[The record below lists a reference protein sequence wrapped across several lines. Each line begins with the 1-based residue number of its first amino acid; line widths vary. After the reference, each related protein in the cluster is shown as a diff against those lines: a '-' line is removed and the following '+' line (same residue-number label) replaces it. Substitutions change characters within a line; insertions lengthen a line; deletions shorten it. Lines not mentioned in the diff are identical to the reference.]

1 VSGPQ
6 PDSAANTGARRI
18 PIPSPSTGQ
27 MASRVTTFE
36 LFFDLVYVFAFTQVS
51 RLMAETHSATGILQ
65 ALILLSLMW
74 WTWVG
79 YSWISNQASADQ
91 PFLRSV
97 MTFAMIAV
105 FIAALTIPEAYEDL
119 EGGWNGPL
127 VFAGA
132 YAAVRIIHVGLYL
145 VVARGDRAMRRQ
157 LLIFMVALIP
167 AVTLIFVGAAIG
179 GEAQLWLW
187 LVAMIY
193 DLVATRVGSA
203 LGRGWRLP
211 SAEHW
216 AERHGLVVILALG
229 ESIVAIGVGVAREP
243 IDLQIMLGSA
253 ASVVISVLLW
263 WSYFARLA
271 AFGEHALSRRDGQAR
286 AILGADAYSY
296 AHLVIIA
303 GIIVTALGIEDAM
316 KHVDDVEPFGWF
328 GAIALGA
335 GIAMF
340 AAGTVVF
347 ALLVGLRRPIMRAI
361 EAVLMIA
368 AIPLLAAV
376 PPLAALVIAVTLT
389 GIVAVIES
397 RLHHRADAAHGGHE
411 PESAESAP

>member
-1 VSGPQ
+1 MSRPEGV
-6 PDSAANTGARRI
+6 GARGRRI
-18 PIPSPSTGQ
+18 PIPTPGTSRP
-27 MASRVTTFE
+27 ASRVTTFE

-51 RLMAETHSATGILQ
+51 RLMADSHSAIGILQ
-65 ALILLSLMW
+65 ALIILSLMW

-79 YSWISNQASADQ
+79 FSWISNQASADQ
-91 PFLRSV
+91 PFLRTV
-97 MTFAMIAV
+97 MTLAMIAV
-105 FIAALTIPEAYEDL
+105 FIAALTIPEAYQDL

-132 YAAVRIIHVGLYL
+132 YAAVRTIHIGLYL
-145 VVARGDRAMRRQ
+145 VVARSDPAMRRQ
-157 LLIFMVALIP
+157 VLIFMAAMLP
-167 AVTLIFVGAAIG
+167 AVTLIFVGAAVG
-179 GEAQLWLW
+179 GDAQLWIW
-187 LVAMIY
+187 LGAMIY
-193 DLVATRVGSA
+193 DVAATRVGSV

-243 IDLQIMLGSA
+243 IDLAIMLGAA

-271 AFGEHALSRRDGQAR
+271 AFGEHALARRDGQAR

-296 AHLVIIA
+296 AHFVIIA

-316 KHVDDVEPFGWF
+316 KHVADVEPFGWF

-340 AAGTVVF
+340 AAGTVIF
-347 ALLVGLRRPIMRAI
+347 ALMVGMRRPYMRAV
-361 EAVLMIA
+361 EAVLLIA
-368 AIPLLAAV
+368 AIPLLAVVA
-376 PPLAALVIAVTLT
+376 PLVALIAAVTLT
-389 GIVAVIES
+389 GVVAVVES
-397 RLHHRADAAHGGHE
+397 AVHRRADAAYGGHE
-411 PESAESAP
+411 PESVESAP

>member
-1 VSGPQ
+1 M
-6 PDSAANTGARRI
+6 SARASRRI
-18 PIPSPSTGQ
+18 PLPAVSTGQ
-27 MASRVTTFE
+27 NASRVTTFE

-65 ALILLSLMW
+65 ALIVLSLMW

-79 YSWISNQASADQ
+79 FSWISNQASADQ
-91 PFLRSV
+91 PFLRTV
-97 MTFAMIAV
+97 MTLAMIAV
-105 FIAALTIPEAYEDL
+105 FIAALTIPEAYDDL
-119 EGGWNGPL
+119 DGGWNGPL

-132 YAAVRIIHVGLYL
+132 YAAVRTIHIGLYL
-145 VVARGDRAMRRQ
+145 VVARADPAMRRQ
-157 LLIFMVALIP
+157 VVIFMAAMVP
-167 AVTLIFVGAAIG
+167 AVTLIFIGAVIG
-179 GEAQLWLW
+179 GDAQLWVW
-187 LVAMIY
+187 LAAMIY
-193 DLVATRVGSA
+193 ELVATRVGSVI
-203 LGRGWRLP
+203 GQGWRLP

-271 AFGEHALSRRDGQAR
+271 AFGEHALLRRDGQAR
-286 AILGADAYSY
+286 ALLGADAYSY
-296 AHLVIIA
+296 AHFVIIA

-316 KHVDDVEPFGWF
+316 KHIDAAEPFGWF

-347 ALLVGLRRPIMRAI
+347 ALLVGLRRPIMRAV
-361 EAVLMIA
+361 EAVLLIA
-368 AIPLLAAV
+368 AIPLLAAA
-376 PPLAALVIAVTLT
+376 PPLAALMIAVSLT
-389 GIVAVIES
+389 GIVAIIES
-397 RLHHRADAAHGGHE
+397 RLHHRADAAYGGHE

>member
-1 VSGPQ
+1 
-6 PDSAANTGARRI
+6 
-18 PIPSPSTGQ
+18 
-27 MASRVTTFE
+27 
-36 LFFDLVYVFAFTQVS
+36 
-51 RLMAETHSATGILQ
+51 
-65 ALILLSLMW
+65 
-74 WTWVG
+74 
-79 YSWISNQASADQ
+79 
-91 PFLRSV
+91 
-97 MTFAMIAV
+97 
-105 FIAALTIPEAYEDL
+105 
-119 EGGWNGPL
+119 
-127 VFAGA
+127 
-132 YAAVRIIHVGLYL
+132 
-145 VVARGDRAMRRQ
+145 
-157 LLIFMVALIP
+157 
-167 AVTLIFVGAAIG
+167 
-179 GEAQLWLW
+179 
-187 LVAMIY
+187 MIY

-243 IDLQIMLGSA
+243 IDLPIMLGAA

-271 AFGEHALSRRDGQAR
+271 AFGERALSRVDGQAR

-296 AHLVIIA
+296 AHFEIIA

-316 KHVDDVEPFGWF
+316 KHVDDPESFGWF

-347 ALLVGLRRPIMRAI
+347 AALVGMRRPIMRAV
-361 EAVLMIA
+361 EAVLLLA
-368 AIPLLAAV
+368 VIPALAAV
-376 PPLAALVIAVTLT
+376 PPLAALVITVTLM
-389 GIVAVIES
+389 GVVALIES
-397 RLHHRADAAHGGHE
+397 ALHRPADAAHGRE

>member
-1 VSGPQ
+1 MTGPFSG
-6 PDSAANTGARRI
+6 STGARITRRI
-18 PIPSPSTGQ
+18 PLPAVSTGQ
-27 MASRVTTFE
+27 SVSRVTTFE

-51 RLMAETHSATGILQ
+51 RLMAESHSALGILQ

-79 YSWISNQASADQ
+79 FSWISNQASADQ
-91 PFLRSV
+91 PFLRTV
-97 MTFAMIAV
+97 MTLAMIAV
-105 FIAALTIPEAYEDL
+105 FIAALTIPEAYDDL
-119 EGGWNGPL
+119 DGGWNGPL

-132 YAAVRIIHVGLYL
+132 YAAVRIIHISLYL
-145 VVARGDRAMRRQ
+145 VVARGDSAVRRQ
-157 LLIFMVALIP
+157 LLIFMAAMIP
-167 AVTLIFVGAAIG
+167 AVSLIFIGAAIG
-179 GEAQLWLW
+179 GDAQLWVW
-187 LVAMIY
+187 LGAMIY
-193 DLVATRVGSA
+193 ELVATRVGSA
-203 LGRGWRLP
+203 IGQGWRLP

-271 AFGEHALSRRDGQAR
+271 AYGEHALSRRDGPAR

-296 AHLVIIA
+296 AHFVIIA
-303 GIIVTALGIEDAM
+303 GIIVTALGIEEAM
-316 KHVDDVEPFGWF
+316 KHIDEAEPFGWF

-347 ALLVGLRRPIMRAI
+347 ALLVGLRRPIMRAV
-361 EAVLMIA
+361 EAVMLIA

-376 PPLAALVIAVTLT
+376 PPLAALVIAVSLT
-389 GIVAVIES
+389 GIVAIIES
-397 RLHHRADAAHGGHE
+397 RLHHRADAAYGGRE
-411 PESAESAP
+411 PESAESSP

>member
-1 VSGPQ
+1 
-6 PDSAANTGARRI
+6 
-18 PIPSPSTGQ
+18 
-27 MASRVTTFE
+27 MTTFE

-51 RLMAETHSATGILQ
+51 RLMAETHSAIGILQ
-65 ALILLSLMW
+65 ALIILSLMW

-79 YSWISNQASADQ
+79 FSWISNQASADQ
-91 PFLRSV
+91 PFLRTV
-97 MTFAMIAV
+97 MTLAMIAV

-132 YAAVRIIHVGLYL
+132 YAAVRVIHISLYL
-145 VVARGDRAMRRQ
+145 VVARGDPTMRRQ
-157 LLIFMVALIP
+157 LVIFMAAMLP

-179 GEAQLWLW
+179 GEAQLWIW
-187 LVAMIY
+187 LGAMVY
-193 DLVATRVGSA
+193 DLVATRVGSL

-211 SAEHW
+211 SPEHW

-243 IDLQIMLGSA
+243 IDLAIMLGAA

-271 AFGEHALSRRDGQAR
+271 AFGEHTLLQRDGQAR

-296 AHLVIIA
+296 AHFVIIA

-316 KHVDDVEPFGWF
+316 KHVADAEPFGLF
-328 GAIALGA
+328 GATALGA

-340 AAGTVVF
+340 AGGTVIF
-347 ALLVGLRRPIMRAI
+347 ALLVGMRRPIMRAV
-361 EAVLMIA
+361 EAVLLLA
-368 AIPLLAAV
+368 AIPVLAAV
-376 PPLAALVIAVTLT
+376 APLAALLLAVALT
-389 GIVAVIES
+389 GLVAIVES
-397 RLHHRADAAHGGHE
+397 ALHRRADAAHG
-411 PESAESAP
+411 S

>member
-1 VSGPQ
+1 MSGAQ
-6 PDSAANTGARRI
+6 PDSTPNTGARRI
-18 PIPSPSTGQ
+18 PIPLPSTGQ
-27 MASRVTTFE
+27 SASRVTTFE

-65 ALILLSLMW
+65 ALIVLSLMW

-91 PFLRSV
+91 PFLRTV

-132 YAAVRIIHVGLYL
+132 YAAVRIIHIGLYR
-145 VVARGDRAMRRQ
+145 VVARSDKAMRRQ
-157 LLIFMVALIP
+157 LLIFMVAMIP
-167 AVTLIFVGAAIG
+167 AVTLIYVGAAIG
-179 GEAQLWLW
+179 GDAQLWLW

-193 DLVATRVGSA
+193 DLVATRVGSV
-203 LGRGWRLP
+203 LGQGWRLP

-271 AFGEHALSRRDGQAR
+271 AFGEHALSQRDGQAR

-296 AHLVIIA
+296 AHFVIIA

-316 KHVDDVEPFGWF
+316 KHVDDTESFGWF

-347 ALLVGLRRPIMRAI
+347 AALVGMRRPIMRAV
-361 EAVLMIA
+361 EAVLLLA
-368 AIPLLAAV
+368 VIPVLAAV
-376 PPLAALVIAVTLT
+376 PPLAALVITVTFM
-389 GIVAVIES
+389 GVVALIES
-397 RLHHRADAAHGGHE
+397 GLHRRADAAHGHE
-411 PESAESAP
+411 PESAEPAP

>member
-1 VSGPQ
+1 M
-6 PDSAANTGARRI
+6 
-18 PIPSPSTGQ
+18 STGQ
-27 MASRVTTFE
+27 SASRVTTFE

-51 RLMAETHSATGILQ
+51 RLMAETHSAMGILQ
-65 ALILLSLMW
+65 ALIVLSLMW

-79 YSWISNQASADQ
+79 FSWISNQASADQ
-91 PFLRSV
+91 PFLRTV
-97 MTFAMIAV
+97 MTLAMIAV
-105 FIAALTIPEAYEDL
+105 FIAALTIPEAYDDL
-119 EGGWNGPL
+119 DGGWNGPL

-132 YAAVRIIHVGLYL
+132 YAAVRIIHIGLYL
-145 VVARGDRAMRRQ
+145 VVARGDSAMRRQ
-157 LLIFMVALIP
+157 LVIFMAAMIP
-167 AVTLIFVGAAIG
+167 AVSLIFIG
-179 GEAQLWLW
+179 GVIGGDAQLWVW
-187 LVAMIY
+187 LAAMIY
-193 DLVATRVGSA
+193 ELVATRVGSVI
-203 LGRGWRLP
+203 GQGWRLP

-271 AFGEHALSRRDGQAR
+271 AFGEHALTRRDEQAR
-286 AILGADAYSY
+286 ALLGADAYSY
-296 AHLVIIA
+296 AHFIIIA

-316 KHVDDVEPFGWF
+316 KHIDGAEPFGWF

-347 ALLVGLRRPIMRAI
+347 AVLVGLRRPIMRAI
-361 EAVLMIA
+361 EAVLLIA

-376 PPLAALVIAVTLT
+376 PPLAALLIAVSLT
-389 GIVAVIES
+389 GIVAIIES
-397 RLHHRADAAHGGHE
+397 RLHHRADTVHRGQE

>member
-1 VSGPQ
+1 
-6 PDSAANTGARRI
+6 
-18 PIPSPSTGQ
+18 

-167 AVTLIFVGAAIG
+167 AATLIFVGAAIG

-203 LGRGWRLP
+203 VGRGWRLP

-340 AAGTVVF
+340 AAGTVIF

-361 EAVLMIA
+361 EAVLLIA